1 MRIAVTTPTG
11 NVGRY
16 VVGALIR
23 AGLRPTVLVRDP
35 ARLDAAVRDHVD
47 AVVTDLA
54 DPAAVAAA
62 TDGADAVY
70 WVHPSPTVDP
80 AAEHARY
87 TESLLNALRTNDIG
101 RAVFQ
106 SSVGAELRKGAG
118 EIDGLGATEEALDAT
133 GVPVLHLRCGFFF
146 TNLLLQI
153 DAVRGGTVPVVLPV
167 DAPMPWVAPR
177 DIAEVAALRLLAP
190 RWEGSRVEAVH
201 GPADL
206 SWAQAAE
213 TVSEATGHE
222 VRAERI
228 PDDAM
233 REMLGSVGMSAAM
246 VDGIVGMSTGLRDDF
261 TPEQPRTAATTTP
274 TTLGAWAFETLRPLL
289 A

>member
-11 NVGRY
+11 NVGRF
-16 VVGALIR
+16 VVSALIR

-35 ARLDAAVRDHVD
+35 ARLDDTLRGHVD
-47 AVVTDLA
+47 AVATDLA
-54 DPAAVAAA
+54 DPASVVTA
-62 TDGADAVY
+62 TDGADALY
-70 WVHPSPTVDP
+70 WAHPSPTIDP

-87 TESLLNALRTNDIG
+87 TESLLNALRTNGIG
-101 RAVFQ
+101 RVVFQ
-106 SSVGAELRKGAG
+106 SSAGAELRKGAG

-153 DAVRGGTVPVVLPV
+153 DALRAGTVPVLLPV

-177 DIAEVAALRLLAP
+177 DIAEVAALRLVGP
-190 RWEGSRVEAVH
+190 RWDGRLVEAVH

-206 SWAQAAE
+206 SWAQATAI
-213 TVSEATGHE
+213 VSGATGHD
-222 VRAERI
+222 VRAERV

-233 REMLGSVGMSAAM
+233 RDMLAGAGMSAAM
-246 VDGIVGMSTGLRDDF
+246 VEGIVGMSTGLRDDF
-261 TPEQPRTAATTTP
+261 TPEQPRTPATTTP
-274 TTLGAWAFETLRPLL
+274 TTLGAWAFDNLRPLL
-289 A
+289 G